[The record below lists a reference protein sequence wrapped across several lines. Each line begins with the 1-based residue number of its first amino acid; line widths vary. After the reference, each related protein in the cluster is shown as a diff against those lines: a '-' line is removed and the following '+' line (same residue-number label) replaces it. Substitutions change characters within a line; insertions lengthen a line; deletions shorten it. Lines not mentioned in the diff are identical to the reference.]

1 MNVEGDAA
9 IDELTYL
16 INGCAMRV
24 HTTLGP
30 GLLESAYR
38 ACLKYEL
45 EQKGLLV
52 ECEGDL
58 PIRYGAV
65 ELDIGYR
72 LDLVVERRVV
82 LELKAVESLAPIHK
96 AQLISYLKLGGY
108 ATGLLINFHVEH
120 LRDGIHRLYPPR
132 YQTGEKKEAQEETKE
147 TEEYRSPRT

>member
-1 MNVEGDAA
+1 MNVEGEAA

-52 ECEGDL
+52 EHEIGM

-82 LELKAVESLAPIHK
+82 LELKAAESLAPIHK
-96 AQLISYLKLGGY
+96 AQLISYLKLGRY

-132 YQTGEKKEAQEETKE
+132 
-147 TEEYRSPRT
+147 